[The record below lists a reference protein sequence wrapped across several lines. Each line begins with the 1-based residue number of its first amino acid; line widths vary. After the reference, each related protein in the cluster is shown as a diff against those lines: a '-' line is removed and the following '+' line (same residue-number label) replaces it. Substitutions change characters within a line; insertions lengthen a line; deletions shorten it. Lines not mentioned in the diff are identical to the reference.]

1 VTAISD
7 RTTPTPL
14 GKRIARTAGITL
26 SRLTGTPAPT
36 TTFQVHRRLRIPMRD
51 GVELLADHYWP
62 DGAAPVGTLLVRG
75 PYGRRWPFSA
85 MYAGVY
91 ATRGYHV
98 ILQSVRGT
106 FGSGG
111 DFDPTVNEAADGADT
126 AAWLRDQPW
135 FTGSFG
141 TVGLSYLGATQWAL
155 LQEPPPELAAAVII
169 VGPHD
174 FAATT
179 WGTGSFSVSD
189 FLGWSNMVAH
199 QEDPGKLSALL
210 RQLNSRRVVARAAAD
225 LPVGAGGRRL
235 LGAGAPW
242 WESWVGHPD
251 TADPFWDPYRFPRA
265 LEQSRV
271 PVLLIGGWQDLFL
284 EQTLEQYRALR
295 DRDVDVALTIGP
307 WTHSHMIGKAAPTVL
322 RESLGWLGRHVAGQ
336 QVPPRSRVRAAVTG
350 GGGWLELPDWPPATT
365 ETALHLGDAGRL
377 GDVATTEATSSTFVF
392 DPHDPTPTVG
402 GRLLSPSS
410 GRRRD
415 DRLARRDDVLSFTTE
430 PLPADLFVYGAP
442 AVVLAHRADP
452 AHVDLFVRISEVDA
466 KGRSR
471 NVSDGYLRLRPDR
484 DEGSVRV
491 DLDPIAHRF
500 AASSRIRLLV
510 AGGSFPRF
518 ARNLGTGESVL
529 DGTRAVA
536 ATHVITHAGSQ
547 LLLPVGRPA

>member
-1 VTAISD
+1 MTAISD
-7 RTTPTPL
+7 RTTPTSFRS
-14 GKRIARTAGITL
+14 RIARAAGVTV

-36 TTFQVHRRLRIPMRD
+36 TTFTVDRRVRIPMRD
-51 GVELLADHYWP
+51 GVELLADHYRP
-62 DGAAPVGTLLVRG
+62 DGDAAVGTLLVRG

-85 MYAGVY
+85 MYAGAY
-91 ATRGYHV
+91 AARGYHV

-111 DFDPTVNEAADGADT
+111 AFDPTVNEAADGADT
-126 AAWLRDQPW
+126 AAWLREQPW

-141 TVGLSYLGATQWAL
+141 TVGPSYLGATQWAL
-155 LQEPPPELAAAVII
+155 LQDPPPELAAAVII

-174 FAATT
+174 FAAST
-179 WGTGSFSVSD
+179 WGTGAFSVND

-199 QEDPGKLSALL
+199 QEDPGKLRSLL
-210 RQLNSRRVVARAAAD
+210 RQLRARRVVARAAAE

-242 WESWVGHPD
+242 WESWVAHPD
-251 TADPFWDPYRFPRA
+251 TSDPFWDRYRWPRA
-265 LEQSRV
+265 LEESRV
-271 PVLLIGGWQDLFL
+271 PVLLIGGWQDIFL

-307 WTHSHMIGKAAPTVL
+307 WTHSHMIGKAAPTLL
-322 RESLGWLGRHVAGQ
+322 RESLHWLGRHVAGQ
-336 QVPPRSRVRAAVTG
+336 PAPARSRVRVAVTG
-350 GGGWLELPDWPPATT
+350 ERTWLELPDWPPATT
-365 ETALHLGDAGRL
+365 ETTLHLTDASRL
-377 GDVATTEATSSTFVF
+377 IEIATAEATSSTFVF
-392 DPHDPTPTVG
+392 DPHDPTPTLG

-415 DRLARRDDVLSFTTE
+415 DRLVRRDDVLSFTTE
-430 PLPADLFVYGAP
+430 PLSTDLSVYGAP

-452 AHVDLFVRISEVDA
+452 VHADLFVRISEVDTR
-466 KGRSR
+466 GRSR

-484 DEGSVRV
+484 HQGPVRV

-500 AASSRIRLLV
+500 AAGSRLRLLI
-510 AGGSFPRF
+510 AGGWFPRF
-518 ARNLGTGESVL
+518 ARNLGTGDSMA

-536 ATHVITHAGSQ
+536 VTHVVTHAGSH
-547 LLLPVGRPA
+547 LLLPVTPV